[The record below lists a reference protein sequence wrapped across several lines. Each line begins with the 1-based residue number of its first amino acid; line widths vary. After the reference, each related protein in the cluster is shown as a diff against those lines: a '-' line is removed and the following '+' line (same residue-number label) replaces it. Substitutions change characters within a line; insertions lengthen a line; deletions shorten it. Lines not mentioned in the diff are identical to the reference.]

1 MTENKKRKRPSFNI
15 ENSPQV
21 KKEET
26 PVFTLTPVESP
37 YFRSTISMKEV
48 LEDKEETLSD
58 LLNPVSQEDTQE
70 TISLSDLLN
79 EIKDIIEESAGD
91 TVWVKAEIAKFKK
104 DARSGHLYL
113 ELIDRDSYGSEK
125 SKINAMVWSSN
136 AKRISDKFE
145 KATHEKL
152 KDGIKCEWLV
162 RISYNIKYGL
172 SLTISDVK
180 PLWSIGEHE
189 KKKEEIR
196 KQLKEEGLWW
206 NQSQLKAPSVI
217 TRIAII
223 APSEAAG
230 LGDFISESEKWSQS
244 GIVGVDLF
252 NAVFEG
258 DKASSSIQQ
267 AFTEIAKRE
276 SDFYR
281 QNNSNLYDL
290 VIILRG
296 GGAKTSLA
304 WLDDYGIMYQLLKQT
319 LPVWSA
325 IGHEQDL
332 GLIDE
337 VSSLSLHT
345 PSKAAQRIWEMI
357 QQEYY
362 TFSQAWDAISN
373 ERVRRCD
380 KLSNNIDNVFDN
392 ITYEAYQR
400 IDNLKIKTTELSRE
414 AITLGP
420 QATLQRGY
428 AIITGDTNQVIK
440 SATEANKQSALKI
453 RWYDSEKKINNKE
466 EK

>member
-1 MTENKKRKRPSFNI
+1 MTENKKRKRPSFNV
-15 ENSPQV
+15 EDSPEI
-21 KKEET
+21 KKEEP
-26 PVFTLTPVESP
+26 PVFTLKPVESP
-37 YFRSTISMKEV
+37 YFKSTISMKEV

-58 LLNPVSQEDTQE
+58 LLNPITKEYIEE

-79 EIKDIIEESAGD
+79 EIKDVIEESAGD
-91 TVWVKAEIAKFKK
+91 AVWVKAEIAKLKK
-104 DARSGHLYL
+104 DARAGHLYL
-113 ELIDRDSYGSEK
+113 ELIDRDAYGAEK

-136 AKRISDKFE
+136 AKRIIDKFE

-162 RISYNIKYGL
+162 KVSYNIKYGL

-196 KQLKEEGLWW
+196 KQLKEEGMWW
-206 NQSQLKAPSVI
+206 NQSQMKAPSII
-217 TRIAII
+217 TRIAVI

-230 LGDFISESEKWSQS
+230 LGDFMSESDKWDKS
-244 GIVGVDLF
+244 GIVGVDIF
-252 NAVFEG
+252 NAIFEG
-258 DKASSSIQQ
+258 DKASSSIQS
-267 AFTEIAKRE
+267 AFTQIARRSE
-276 SDFYR
+276 DFYKS
-281 QNNSNLYDL
+281 NNTSLYDL

-304 WLDDYGIMYQLLKQT
+304 WLDDYGIMCQLLNQKT
-319 LPVWSA
+319 AVWSA
-325 IGHEQDL
+325 IGHEQDS

-337 VSSLSLHT
+337 VASLSLHT
-345 PSKAAQRIWEMI
+345 PSKAAQRIWEML

-362 TFSQAWDAISN
+362 NFSQGWDAISH

-380 KLSNNIDNVFDN
+380 KLSNNINNIFDN
-392 ITYEAYQR
+392 IAYEAYQR
-400 IDNLKIKTTELSRE
+400 IDNLKTKTTELSRE

-428 AIITGDTNQVIK
+428 AIITGDNNQVIK
-440 SATEANKQSALKI
+440 SAEEADKQFALKI
-453 RWYDSEKKINNKE
+453 RWHDSDKKIINKE